1 MSQAALNTRNGDEEE
16 VNSSRRNNGTRLAGI
31 LFLLT
36 VLCTVFVSGW
46 VVLGWMEDAQ
56 RLPLSKLVLTG
67 ERHYTRNDDI
77 RQSILAL
84 GAPGTFMTQDVNI
97 IQSQIERLPW
107 IKQASV
113 RKQWPDELKIHL
125 VEYVPIARWNDQ
137 HMVDAEGN
145 TFSVPTGRAN
155 KQVLPMLYGPEGS
168 ASEVLQGF
176 RDMGQVLAK
185 DRFTLKEAAMTARRS
200 WQLTLNNDIKLNL
213 GRGDSIKRLARFV
226 ELYPVLQ
233 QQAQTDGKR
242 ISYVDLVGEVLPDGM
257 VNIIGVGSCPSR
269 GMDKGGVNDL
279 ESVVKCVQRAID
291 QAELMAD
298 CQISSVY
305 LALSGKHISCQNEI
319 GMVPISEEEVTQ
331 EDVENVV
338 HTAKSV
344 RVRDEHRV
352 LHVIPQE
359 YAIDYQEGIKNPVGL
374 SGVRMQAKVHL
385 ITCHNDMAKNIVK
398 AVERCGLKVDQLIFA
413 GLAASYSV
421 LTEDER
427 ELGVCVVDIGGGTMD
442 IAVYTGGALRHTKV
456 IPYAGNV
463 VTSDI
468 AYAFGTPPSDAE
480 AIKVRHG
487 CALGS
492 IVGKDESVEVPSVGG
507 RPPRSLQR
515 QTLAEVIE
523 PRYTELLNLV
533 NEEILQLQEQL
544 RQQGVKHHLAAGIV
558 LTGGAAQIEGLAACA
573 QRVFHT
579 QVRIGAPLNITG
591 LTDYAQEPYYST
603 AVGLLHYGKE
613 SHLSG
618 EAEVE
623 KRVTASV
630 GSWIK
635 RLNSWLR
642 KEF

>member
-1 MSQAALNTRNGDEEE
+1 MIKATDR
-16 VNSSRRNNGTRLAGI
+16 
-31 LFLLT
+31 
-36 VLCTVFVSGW
+36 
-46 VVLGWMEDAQ
+46 
-56 RLPLSKLVLTG
+56 KLVVGL
-67 ERHYTRNDDI
+67 EI
-77 RQSILAL
+77 
-84 GAPGTFMTQDVNI
+84 GT
-97 IQSQIERLPW
+97 
-107 IKQASV
+107 
-113 RKQWPDELKIHL
+113 
-125 VEYVPIARWNDQ
+125 
-137 HMVDAEGN
+137 
-145 TFSVPTGRAN
+145 
-155 KQVLPMLYGPEGS
+155 
-168 ASEVLQGF
+168 
-176 RDMGQVLAK
+176 AK
-185 DRFTLKEAAMTARRS
+185 VAA
-200 WQLTLNNDIKLNL
+200 
-213 GRGDSIKRLARFV
+213 
-226 ELYPVLQ
+226 
-233 QQAQTDGKR
+233 
-242 ISYVDLVGEVLPDGM
+242 LVGEVLPDGM

-413 GLAASYSV
+413 GLASSYSV

-533 NEEILQLQEQL
+533 NEEILQLQEKL

-603 AVGLLHYGKE
+603 AVGLLHYGTE
-613 SHLSG
+613 SHLNG

>member
-1 MSQAALNTRNGDEEE
+1 
-16 VNSSRRNNGTRLAGI
+16 
-31 LFLLT
+31 
-36 VLCTVFVSGW
+36 
-46 VVLGWMEDAQ
+46 
-56 RLPLSKLVLTG
+56 
-67 ERHYTRNDDI
+67 
-77 RQSILAL
+77 
-84 GAPGTFMTQDVNI
+84 
-97 IQSQIERLPW
+97 
-107 IKQASV
+107 
-113 RKQWPDELKIHL
+113 
-125 VEYVPIARWNDQ
+125 
-137 HMVDAEGN
+137 
-145 TFSVPTGRAN
+145 
-155 KQVLPMLYGPEGS
+155 
-168 ASEVLQGF
+168 
-176 RDMGQVLAK
+176 
-185 DRFTLKEAAMTARRS
+185 MTARRS

-213 GRGDSIKRLARFV
+213 GRGDTMKRLARFV

-242 ISYVDLVGEVLPDGM
+242 ISYVDLRYDSGAAVGWAPCRQRNLLSNKISTGRTTMIKATDRKLVVGLEIGTAKVAALVGEVLPDGM

-413 GLAASYSV
+413 GLASSYSV

-456 IPYAGNV
+456 IPYAAM
-463 VTSDI
+463 S
-468 AYAFGTPPSDAE
+468 
-480 AIKVRHG
+480 
-487 CALGS
+487 
-492 IVGKDESVEVPSVGG
+492 
-507 RPPRSLQR
+507 
-515 QTLAEVIE
+515 
-523 PRYTELLNLV
+523 
-533 NEEILQLQEQL
+533 
-544 RQQGVKHHLAAGIV
+544 
-558 LTGGAAQIEGLAACA
+558 
-573 QRVFHT
+573 
-579 QVRIGAPLNITG
+579 
-591 LTDYAQEPYYST
+591 
-603 AVGLLHYGKE
+603 
-613 SHLSG
+613 
-618 EAEVE
+618 
-623 KRVTASV
+623 
-630 GSWIK
+630 
-635 RLNSWLR
+635 
-642 KEF
+642 

>member
-1 MSQAALNTRNGDEEE
+1 MIKATDR
-16 VNSSRRNNGTRLAGI
+16 
-31 LFLLT
+31 
-36 VLCTVFVSGW
+36 
-46 VVLGWMEDAQ
+46 
-56 RLPLSKLVLTG
+56 KLVVGL
-67 ERHYTRNDDI
+67 EI
-77 RQSILAL
+77 
-84 GAPGTFMTQDVNI
+84 GT
-97 IQSQIERLPW
+97 
-107 IKQASV
+107 
-113 RKQWPDELKIHL
+113 
-125 VEYVPIARWNDQ
+125 
-137 HMVDAEGN
+137 
-145 TFSVPTGRAN
+145 
-155 KQVLPMLYGPEGS
+155 
-168 ASEVLQGF
+168 
-176 RDMGQVLAK
+176 AK
-185 DRFTLKEAAMTARRS
+185 VAA
-200 WQLTLNNDIKLNL
+200 
-213 GRGDSIKRLARFV
+213 
-226 ELYPVLQ
+226 
-233 QQAQTDGKR
+233 
-242 ISYVDLVGEVLPDGM
+242 LVGEILPDGM

-331 EDVENVV
+331 DDVENVV
-338 HTAKSV
+338 HTAKS
-344 RVRDEHRV
+344 
-352 LHVIPQE
+352 
-359 YAIDYQEGIKNPVGL
+359 
-374 SGVRMQAKVHL
+374 VHL

-413 GLAASYSV
+413 GLASSFAV

-468 AYAFGTPPSDAE
+468 AYAFGTPPTDAE

-492 IVGKDESVEVPSVGG
+492 IVGKDENVEVPSVGG

-533 NEEILQLQEQL
+533 NDEILQLQEQL

-579 QVRIGAPLNITG
+579 QVRIGQPLNITG
-591 LTDYAQEPYYST
+591 LTDYAQESYYST

-613 SHLSG
+613 SHMNG
-618 EAEVE
+618 DAETE
-623 KRVTASV
+623 KRVSV
-630 GSWIK
+630 GNWFK
-635 RLNSWLR
+635 RINSWLK